1 MYNKRGGRGGYDN
14 NTRGNGNYRGGGGR
28 GGRGGRGRSNNYNNY
43 NNNYNNQGGGH
54 HYSNKHNYNNNYY
67 YNNGDNYGYNNNYSQ
82 SHQQYQQGSNYYYGN
97 QQQYQPQQYG
107 YDNNYQQQSYQNQY
121 QNYTTDQQQ
130 QQQQFWIDPA
140 HYLQVFNNP
149 EYASFSPMDRI
160 PDVLIVKIFSFL
172 QDHKMI
178 VHLSEVSRRWMYVTE
193 ENDLWMSL
201 ATNHPA
207 YKSGKYKKT
216 EEMLPW
222 KIFFMEMLEDEKD
235 ASRHQVDLAMTAQM
249 LNELNIVEDDD
260 DDDIDRYIEE
270 FERQQQA
277 ALDTDPEDESGE
289 GSYN

>member
-1 MYNKRGGRGGYDN
+1 MYNKRGGRGGYN
-14 NTRGNGNYRGGGGR
+14 NNSGGNNNYRGGR
-28 GGRGGRGRSNNYNNY
+28 GGRGGRGRSNNNYNNY
-43 NNNYNNQGGGH
+43 NNNRYDNQSGGH

-67 YNNGDNYGYNNNYSQ
+67 YNNSDNYGYNNNYSQ
-82 SHQQYQQGSNYYYGN
+82 SHQQGSNYYYGN
-97 QQQYQPQQYG
+97 QQQQYG
-107 YDNNYQQQSYQNQY
+107 YDYNNQYQSQQY
-121 QNYTTDQQQ
+121 QNYYAADQQQ
-130 QQQQFWIDPA
+130 QYWIDPA

-149 EYASFSPMDRI
+149 EYASFAPMDRI
-160 PDVLIVKIFSFL
+160 PDILIVKIFSFL
-172 QDHKMI
+172 QDYKMI

-216 EEMLPW
+216 EDSLPW

-235 ASRHQVDLAMTAQM
+235 AARHQVDLAMTAQM
-249 LNELNIVEDDD
+249 MNELNIVEDD

>member
-1 MYNKRGGRGGYDN
+1 MYNKRGGRGGYN
-14 NTRGNGNYRGGGGR
+14 SNSGGNSNY
-28 GGRGGRGRSNNYNNY
+28 RGGRGRSSTNYNNY

-54 HYSNKHNYNNNYY
+54 HYSNKHNYSNNYY
-67 YNNGDNYGYNNNYSQ
+67 YNNNDNYGYNNNYSQ
-82 SHQQYQQGSNYYYGN
+82 SHQQYQQQGSNYYYGN
-97 QQQYQPQQYG
+97 QQQYQQPQYG
-107 YDNNYQQQSYQNQY
+107 YDNNYQQPSYQNQY
-121 QNYTTDQQQ
+121 QNYTTDQ

-149 EYASFSPMDRI
+149 EYASFAPMDRI
-160 PDVLIVKIFSFL
+160 PDTLIVKIFSFL
-172 QDHKMI
+172 QDYKMI

-207 YKSGKYKKT
+207 YKSGKCKKT

-235 ASRHQVDLAMTAQM
+235 AARHQVDLAMTAQM
-249 LNELNIVEDDD
+249 MNELNIVEDDD

-277 ALDTDPEDESGE
+277 ALDTEEDESGE

>member
-1 MYNKRGGRGGYDN
+1 MYNKRGGRGGYN
-14 NTRGNGNYRGGGGR
+14 NNSGGNNNYRGGR
-28 GGRGGRGRSNNYNNY
+28 GGRGGRGRSNNNYNNY
-43 NNNYNNQGGGH
+43 NNNRYDNQSGGH

-67 YNNGDNYGYNNNYSQ
+67 YNNSDNYGYNNNYSQ
-82 SHQQYQQGSNYYYGN
+82 SHQQGSNYYYGN
-97 QQQYQPQQYG
+97 QQQYQQQQYG
-107 YDNNYQQQSYQNQY
+107 YDYNNQYQSQQY
-121 QNYTTDQQQ
+121 QNYYAADQQQ
-130 QQQQFWIDPA
+130 QYWIDPA

-149 EYASFSPMDRI
+149 EYASFAPMDRI
-160 PDVLIVKIFSFL
+160 PDILIVKIFSFL
-172 QDHKMI
+172 QDYKMI

-216 EEMLPW
+216 EDSLPW

-235 ASRHQVDLAMTAQM
+235 AARHQVDLAMTAQM
-249 LNELNIVEDDD
+249 MNELNIVEDD